1 MRLEQKSIFHM
12 KVFWLIECGSQI
24 DNCILWLTIMNS
36 FTGPVYIYL
45 MESISTC

>member
-1 MRLEQKSIFHM
+1 
-12 KVFWLIECGSQI
+12 
-24 DNCILWLTIMNS
+24 MNS